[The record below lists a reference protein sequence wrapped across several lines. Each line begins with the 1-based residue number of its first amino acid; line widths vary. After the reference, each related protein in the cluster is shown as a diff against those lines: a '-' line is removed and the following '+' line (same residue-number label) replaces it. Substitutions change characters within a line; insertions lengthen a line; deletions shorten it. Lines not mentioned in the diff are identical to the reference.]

1 MQLLSTL
8 VSIKPGE
15 PLRQATLLSLKANTT
30 DVLPIF
36 NHANPNI
43 YKHIK
48 THKDDIM
55 SSLRKEFRQ
64 LRNNVPKDSKLLFG
78 GYVNIQNI
86 EIGY

>member
-48 THKDDIM
+48 I
-55 SSLRKEFRQ
+55 
-64 LRNNVPKDSKLLFG
+64 
-78 GYVNIQNI
+78 
-86 EIGY
+86 